1 VIVADTNVLSETL
14 RQRPDPAV
22 MAWLA
27 ANENS
32 IALTSITAGE
42 LLCGA
47 YRLPRGRRRT
57 RLVAQIDRLV
67 TTAGNRILA
76 YDLAAARI
84 CGRLRADTTAE
95 GRPRPEID
103 IMVAAIATVND
114 AAVAT
119 RNTRDFRGLGI
130 EVIDPWMHDG

>member
-1 VIVADTNVLSETL
+1 
-14 RQRPDPAV
+14 

-47 YRLPRGRRRT
+47 YRLSRGRRRT

-84 CGRLRADTTAE
+84 CGDRAPTPPRRT
-95 GRPRPEID
+95 GRDRS
-103 IMVAAIATVND
+103 
-114 AAVAT
+114 
-119 RNTRDFRGLGI
+119 
-130 EVIDPWMHDG
+130 WMHDEY